1 MCYFVSGG
9 LNTDVEQSLKS
20 IIVSIGIAI
29 TGAALPLGI
38 SILFL
43 VPGLNYSL
51 LQGLAAGAS
60 MCSGTTF
67 SILSGANADCG
78 WKVNL
83 IKMRVRIILLSAAI
97 IDDVV
102 GLIMATI
109 IPEVINAQHVDWVL
123 IIQPILAAVAMSTI
137 YVEMGG

>member
-1 MCYFVSGG
+1 MVEEPMCYFVSGG

-51 LQGLAAGAS
+51 LQGLAA
-60 MCSGTTF
+60 
-67 SILSGANADCG
+67 
-78 WKVNL
+78 
-83 IKMRVRIILLSAAI
+83 AI